1 MTKIAIENLKKSFG
15 DNHVLKGVNLNIKQ
29 GEIMF
34 VVGKSGTGKS
44 VLLKNIAGLL
54 SPDNGQILIDGKN
67 ILHFNEKEIVEHR
80 KKIGVL
86 FQMAGLFDSLT
97 VFDNVAFALNRFTDL
112 PPEQIKEMVFEKLG
126 LVGMQGYE
134 YANPASLSL
143 GMQKRVGLARAI
155 AMSPEIILC
164 DEPTTGVDPLLG
176 AAVDDLISK
185 LNRDLGVTVLVI
197 SHDMES
203 VFRLADRVAMLFQG
217 NFIFTGTTEELK
229 SSDDA
234 RVRQFVKGS
243 AHGPIPIL

>member
-1 MTKIAIENLKKSFG
+1 MTKISIQNLQKSFG
-15 DNHVLKGVNLNIKQ
+15 DNHVLKGVNLDIKQ

-54 SPDNGQILIDGKN
+54 NPDKGQILIDGKN
-67 ILHFNEKEIVEHR
+67 ILHFDEKEIVELR
-80 KKIGVL
+80 KKVGVL

-97 VFDNVAFALNRFTDL
+97 VFENVAFTLNRFTNYSKA
-112 PPEQIKEMVFEKLG
+112 EIKEMVFEKLG

-155 AMSPEIILC
+155 AMKPEIILC

-185 LNRDLGVTVLVI
+185 LNEELGVTVLVI

-203 VFRLADRVAMLFQG
+203 VFRLATRVAMLYQG
-217 NFIFTGTTEELK
+217 NFIFTGTTEEFK
-229 SSDDA
+229 SCEDA
-234 RVRQFVKGS
+234 RVRQFVEGS
-243 AHGPIPIL
+243 AHGPIAI